1 MSLLRPRQLALALT
15 AALPLVTWAHDTW
28 VLPSSTLVT
37 GRSQSV
43 VIDAA
48 VSTDLFIAE
57 RPLAWGDLRVTG
69 PDGQP
74 LPSGDRSAT
83 ALLSSVSVELPVEGT
98 YRFSNVSDSLMASYQ
113 DAEGKTQRFRG
124 TPAEFAQKVPAGAK
138 VLGVMHT
145 LARQQTF
152 VSREKASAPAFPPEG
167 QGLEVLPLDAVNDL
181 SDGDRTRFTLLLDG
195 KPLAGEQLSLVREG
209 NRYRY
214 DRGEQTVTTDA
225 KGQFTIAW
233 AAPGRYWLGAS
244 HGERP
249 SAPPAGAAPAPQG
262 GPGAPGA
269 QGGPGGPMVTGGT
282 REKPIE
288 RASLSATFEVL
299 PR

>member
-1 MSLLRPRQLALALT
+1 MSLPRPRQIALALAT
-15 AALPLVTWAHDTW
+15 ALPLFAWAHDTW
-28 VLPSSTLVT
+28 LLPSATLVS

-43 VIDAA
+43 TVDAA
-48 VSTDLFIAE
+48 VSEDLFIAE
-57 RPLAWGDLRVTG
+57 RPLAWGELRVTG
-69 PDGQP
+69 PDGKP
-74 LPSGDRSAT
+74 LPSGERSAT
-83 ALLSSVSVELPVEGT
+83 SVLSSVRIELPIEGT
-98 YRFSNVSDSLMASYQ
+98 YRISNLSDNLMASYQ

-152 VSREKASAPAFPPEG
+152 VSREQASVPAFTPEG
-167 QGLEVLPLDAVNDL
+167 RGLEILPLDAVNDL
-181 SDGDRTRFTLLLDG
+181 SDGDRTRFTLLLNG
-195 KPLAGEQLSLVREG
+195 QPLAGEQLSLVREG

-214 DRGEQTVTTDA
+214 DRGEQTLSTDD

-233 AAPGRYWLGAS
+233 TAPGRYWLGAS

-249 SAPPAGAAPAPQG
+249 PAPQG
-262 GPGAPGA
+262 GPG
-269 QGGPGGPMVTGGT
+269 GPGGPMLTGGT
-282 REKPIE
+282 RDKPIE